1 MFTIFYGKSHPQTY
15 EKRAMSKQLGGYEKT
30 HEKAM
35 AYNHELFIDDKKFQE
50 NSTILFGKPHGL
62 LCMGLHGIR

>member
-1 MFTIFYGKSHPQTY
+1 
-15 EKRAMSKQLGGYEKT
+15 MSKQLGGYEKT

-50 NSTILFGKPHGL
+50 NSIILFGEPHGL
-62 LCMGLHGIR
+62 ICMGLHGIR